1 MAALPFSLAASDA
14 AREAEALLPRVPE
27 LKAADASVAAAVPAA
42 AVAASSCNFSAAAF
56 GCGAK
61 GTTLEVID
69 SSFELLSREREM
81 EKSL

>member
-27 LKAADASVAAAVPAA
+27 LKAA

-69 SSFELLSREREM
+69 SSFELLSRERGM
-81 EKSL
+81 DKSL